1 MLSIWHYNKLGEG
14 ENTRT
19 CVCVCVCKRVCVC
32 PCVYKFVCGGDEK
45 EIESEFECVRQYVF
59 DLTSLGPEKL
69 KLAI

>member
-1 MLSIWHYNKLGEG
+1 M
-14 ENTRT
+14 
-19 CVCVCVCKRVCVC
+19 CVCVCKRVCVC

>member
-19 CVCVCVCKRVCVC
+19 SVCVCVCV
-32 PCVYKFVCGGDEK
+32 CVYKFVCGGDER

-59 DLTSLGPEKL
+59 DLTSIGPEKL